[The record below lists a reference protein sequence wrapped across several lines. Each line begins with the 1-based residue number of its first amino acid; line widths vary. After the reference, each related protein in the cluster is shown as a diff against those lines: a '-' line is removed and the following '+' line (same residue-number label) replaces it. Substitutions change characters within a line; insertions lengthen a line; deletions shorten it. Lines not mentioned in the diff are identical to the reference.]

1 MTLILNILDC
11 VDQSSPNNCC
21 EFKTWA
27 LKTWSPYGPFADLD
41 VDSCLLTVFLQNFF
55 TPTKRMLCHFC
66 LSRLSVSGG
75 EELLQA
81 SRLCLVFLPQ
91 GWWIE
96 FSLLPWTSVFKLDL
110 ATVTNIIPLF
120 HTQLQAIFP
129 AWRRFEFISKR
140 VYNAYLT
147 LWALTDVT

>member
-1 MTLILNILDC
+1 MTLIFSILDC
-11 VDQSSPNNCC
+11 VGSEFSKQLLWIQNLSPQNLVPL
-21 EFKTWA
+21 WA
-27 LKTWSPYGPFADLD
+27 LCWSGCRFLP
-41 VDSCLLTVFLQNFF
+41 VDSFPPKLFYSNQVDALPLL
-55 TPTKRMLCHFC
+55 P
-66 LSRLSVSGG
+66 VSFVCFRWGRVATG
-75 EELLQA
+75 QSALF
-81 SRLCLVFLPQ
+81 SLPQ